1 MNFDTNNS
9 FSTPKYPLCGI
20 HGYFQHHFSQAAT
33 AAAAAAAATTAWT
46 SGTFPNEA
54 VATPGSSPM
63 PESEMGTF
71 KPKKHSQ
78 CLGSSSPDHSEASD
92 SEPVL
97 TDDSQMTKWD
107 VHLNESGRKIYACT
121 LCDFATKKKGLLKVH
136 INTVHYNMKV
146 YSCDLCK
153 FISIQKG
160 NLQAHVR
167 TVHTKERN
175 FACEF
180 CEYRAGTK
188 GILKTHVKNRH
199 SHSAAGGHKQQ
210 QFVMGPPYECP
221 CPPCPFRTA
230 KKALLKH
237 HARTTG
243 HGKAA

>member
-1 MNFDTNNS
+1 MFTNKPLS
-9 FSTPKYPLCGI
+9 FI
-20 HGYFQHHFSQAAT
+20 Q
-33 AAAAAAAATTAWT
+33 
-46 SGTFPNEA
+46 
-54 VATPGSSPM
+54 
-63 PESEMGTF
+63 
-71 KPKKHSQ
+71 
-78 CLGSSSPDHSEASD
+78 
-92 SEPVL
+92 
-97 TDDSQMTKWD
+97 
-107 VHLNESGRKIYACT
+107 
-121 LCDFATKKKGLLKVH
+121 VH

-221 CPPCPFRTA
+221 FRTA